1 MEGTMMKSVMV
12 YRLDRKT
19 LGKEPIGIV
28 LERRKAERENNAVG
42 LLRLAR
48 REFAETEEEAKSIVI
63 GDYV

>member
-1 MEGTMMKSVMV
+1 MKSAMV
-12 YRLDRKT
+12 YRVDGKT

-48 REFAETEEEAKSIVI
+48 KEFAETEEEAKRIVI
-63 GDYV
+63 GECV